1 MLVSP
6 YIPPVV
12 DGWVWMQVHPCSQ
25 LDKLL
30 KQMAVAAKVV
40 QHKGFPT
47 VQDEIQSSKG
57 CTCMEIVLL
66 SKPFVAEMSFGGR
79 QRVRPGFDILEP

>member
-1 MLVSP
+1 MREKIRCVVSP

-47 VQDEIQSSKG
+47 VQDEIQSSKAMHMHRDG
-57 CTCMEIVLL
+57 IAKQTIC
-66 SKPFVAEMSFGGR
+66 R
-79 QRVRPGFDILEP
+79 